1 MRNELKI
8 GIVQRSDVAD
18 VRSLSGYPYFM
29 AKALEKHVGEVVCL
43 YPDDSFLTRAIEAT
57 GKALNRLSY
66 LTVRRHISTD
76 HHRIL
81 SKRLARTF
89 IPWVARSGCNAIFA
103 PNASVEIANLSTDIP
118 IVYSTDMNW
127 ANIVDYYP
135 SCSALF
141 EFARLEG
148 DRIET
153 AAIGKAS
160 ALIYPST
167 WAAKTAIDHYKA
179 DPRKVHCIP
188 FGANFEEADIPPREA
203 ALRHSLDGGI
213 TLLWV
218 GVDWQRKGGVIAYDC
233 LLGLLSKG
241 VNARLVVCGCVPPG
255 RYRHPKLEV
264 IPFLSKRDPVQRRRL
279 SQLYLEA
286 NFLLFPTAAEAY
298 GIVLCEAS
306 AHGLPS
312 LVRDTGGVGGAIK
325 NGENGYLLPSDA
337 NGQQYAEK
345 ILTIVQDR
353 SVYDGLVHSSR
364 KAYEEK
370 LNWDAWGRA
379 VKPIFEYVRDQ
390 NRLSRVRKVT
400 SSKSAVHITKMKIGI
415 VHRLDVADVR
425 SLSGSQYFMVKAL
438 EKHVGEVVRL
448 CPDEDLLTKATE
460 YLAKALNRVSYLV
473 VRRHIST
480 DHHRILSKRLA
491 RTLGLRLAGSGCDVL
506 FAPLASVEIAYLITN
521 IPIVYFTDMN
531 WADIV
536 DYYPNCSALFE
547 FARLEG
553 DRIETAAIGKASAL
567 IYPSTWAAGTAID
580 HYKAD
585 PEKVHYIPSGANF
598 EEADIPP
605 REAALR
611 HSLDGGITL
620 LWVGVDWQRKGG
632 VIAYDCLLGLLSKGV
647 NARLVVCGCVP
658 PGRYRHPKLEV
669 IPFLSKRDP
678 VQRRRL
684 SQLYLEAN
692 FLLFPTAAEA
702 YGIVLCEASA
712 HGLPSLVR
720 DTGGV
725 GGAIKNGENGYL
737 LPSDANGQ
745 QYAEKILTI
754 VQDRSVYDGLVHSS
768 RKAYEEKLNWDAWG
782 RAVKP
787 IFKAAVEG
795 RAVEATSV

>member
-1 MRNELKI
+1 M
-8 GIVQRSDVAD
+8 G
-18 VRSLSGYPYFM
+18 
-29 AKALEKHVGEVVCL
+29 KALEKHVGEVDYLC
-43 YPDDSFLTRAIEAT
+43 PDDSLWTQAIEIT

-66 LTVRRHISTD
+66 LTVGRHISTD

-89 IPWVARSGCNAIFA
+89 GPRLAESGCEVIFA
-103 PNASVEIANLSTDIP
+103 PLASVEIAYLTTNVP
-118 IVYSTDMNW
+118 IVYVTDMNW
-127 ANIVDYYP
+127 ANMVDYYP
-135 SCSALF
+135 SCSSLF
-141 EFARLEG
+141 EFARAEG
-148 DRIET
+148 DRIES
-153 AAIGKAS
+153 AAIAKAS
-160 ALIYPST
+160 AVIYPSA
-167 WAAKTAIDHYKA
+167 WAARTAVEYYKT
-179 DPRKVHCIP
+179 PPQKVHCVP
-188 FGANFEEADIPPREA
+188 FGANFEEPDIPPREI
-203 ALRHSLDGGI
+203 ALRHSLDHGI

-218 GVDWQRKGGVIAYDC
+218 GVDWQRKGGVIAHDC

-264 IPFLSKRDPVQRRRL
+264 IPFLSKQDPLQRRKL
-279 SQLYLEA
+279 SELFLNA
-286 NFLLFPTAAEAY
+286 NFFLFPTMAEATP
-298 GIVLCEAS
+298 IVLCEAS

-312 LVRDTGGVGGAIK
+312 LVRNTGGVGGAITD
-325 NGENGYLLPSDA
+325 GENGYLLPLEA
-337 NGQQYAEK
+337 TGQQYAEK
-345 ILTIVQDR
+345 ILATVQDR
-353 SVYDGLVHSSR
+353 SVYDALVNSSR
-364 KAYEEK
+364 GAYEEK

-379 VKPIFEYVRDQ
+379 VKPIFEYVHDQ
-390 NRLSRVRKVT
+390 ERLSSERKMT
-400 SSKSAVHITKMKIGI
+400 SSKSAVHITNMKIGI

-448 CPDEDLLTKATE
+448 CPDEDLLTKVTE
-460 YLAKALNRVSYLV
+460 YLAKALNRLSYLV
-473 VRRHIST
+473 VRRRIST

-491 RTLGLRLAGSGCDVL
+491 RTLGLRLAQSGCDVL
-506 FAPLASVEIAYLITN
+506 FAPLASVEIAYLTTN

-531 WADIV
+531 WANIV
-536 DYYPNCSALFE
+536 DYYPSCSALFE

-553 DRIETAAIGKASAL
+553 DRIEAAAIGKASAL
-567 IYPSTWAAGTAID
+567 IYPSTWAGVTAID
-580 HYKAD
+580 YYNAD
-585 PEKVHYIPSGANF
+585 PRKVHYIPSGANF

-632 VIAYDCLLGLLSKGV
+632 VVAYDCLLGLLSKGV

-658 PGRYRHPKLEV
+658 PGRYRHPQLEV

-684 SQLYLEAN
+684 SQLFLEAN
-692 FLLFPTAAEA
+692 FFLFPTAAEA
-702 YGIVLCEASA
+702 FGIVLCEASA

-725 GGAIKNGENGYL
+725 GGAVRDGENGYL
-737 LPSDANGQ
+737 LPSDANGE

-754 VQDRSVYDGLVHSS
+754 VQDRSVYDALVHTS
-768 RKAYEEKLNWDAWG
+768 RRAYEEKLNWDAWG

-787 IFKAAVEG
+787 IFMAALEG